1 MEEDSYM
8 EHLSMHTVV
17 LATQKGGSGKT
28 TLAIS
33 LAVAASKAG
42 HNVRLIDADPQGT
55 LSSWRKRR
63 VHAEPVV
70 ETIYS
75 MHDIEPRLR
84 AFRDSGVTLTIIDA
98 AGGISAARTAAIRLA
113 DLCLIPAR
121 PTIADIEATA
131 STLSLVRAWK
141 KPFAFVLNQAPI
153 RGQRIDDAADALTEE
168 AEIDLADV
176 VARPFIAMRNDHQ
189 DAMSAGLGVSEYA
202 PTSKSAEEIRRLWQ
216 WIQARLSVS
225 ASAAEL
231 APPPLAGVP
240 LPTRAGSTRYVF

>member
-1 MEEDSYM
+1 
-8 EHLSMHTVV
+8 MHTVV

-33 LAVAASKAG
+33 LAAAASKAG

-70 ETIYS
+70 ETIHS

-113 DLCLIPAR
+113 DLCLIPAS

-153 RGQRIDDAADALTEE
+153 RGQRIDDAADALTEQ

-225 ASAAEL
+225 ASVAEL
-231 APPPLAGVP
+231 ASPPLAGMRLSTPV
-240 LPTRAGSTRYVF
+240 ASTRYVF